1 MNLYDTDEIK
11 RVADCQE
18 LMRTEF
24 KVNER
29 QKGRFDCPWRPG
41 SDSGAMAVEK
51 DKWYDHVAKEG
62 GDVIS
67 MICKGMNVN
76 FIEANAWLGDHY
88 HLTPKTKTREQRKV
102 VAEYI
107 YKDKDDIP
115 LHKKIRYQPKS
126 FSQQHWTQDGWK
138 PGLMKGTDPVL
149 YKLSDVMQGVAAK
162 RWIFLVEGEKD
173 VDNLIKLRFCATT
186 QTMGAGKWLDSYTET
201 LKGANVC
208 IIADKDAPGR
218 EHAAMVAKALS
229 GKAQVVKVI
238 EMPGDG
244 VKDVSD
250 WIAAGGTKEQL
261 QKIVN
266 EAKPFEEIKER
277 NKELAKQYNQEAFSN
292 FTWEDIATSSGSLQ
306 RVKRPKLI
314 NQLCEEVLDRFIGFP
329 RRVSGELFD
338 HDRKTGKIRVFS
350 DATSLFAWIQ
360 EKSNQPVN
368 WARIEGAVTQEQ
380 LFIALKENVRAYEMI
395 TPVPTWPKR
404 EDVYYTFGK
413 LPDADPEHKH
423 LETFLGFF
431 NPADVNNYILLRA
444 LVASPLYYKGKVD
457 RPLWVIDSD
466 TAQGSGKTKLAEAI
480 ARLYGSDEG
489 DEGEPFWVDVKSIIN
504 EQSADR
510 VWRRLLSSTGRRK
523 RIVLID
529 NVTGFLAAPSLA
541 TLVTQGSIS
550 GLAPYGRGEETRPND
565 LTYIVTSNSARF
577 DRDLIARSIF
587 IKVNKPDKP
596 DPHWAERLFAYI
608 RSYRLNILSEIIDI
622 LDKGIAGE
630 IDTKTR
636 FRSWEMDIMAPMAG
650 CEEMREEAINA
661 NAELQSES
669 DYDRENAEE
678 VRKFF
683 TAKIELRFGKG
694 GSAFIP
700 NSLAK
705 KWFTEALPD
714 EDRIH
719 KNSIPQII
727 KNWAKA
733 GLMPEIN
740 VGINK
745 SSDNIRGFA
754 WNVNYIGYG
763 DWKGVPVYREGV
775 PVL

>member
-1 MNLYDTDEIK
+1 MELKDFHYDLPEELIAQEPIPERDMSRLLVLDKNTGEIVHRSFRDILEYLNEGDCLVMNNTRVIPARLFGVK
-11 RVADCQE
+11 RGSTGN
-18 LMRTEF
+18 MEF
-24 KVNER
+24 LLLNRKDKYVWEVMV
-29 QKGRFDCPWRPG
+29 RPG
-41 SDSGAMAVEK
+41 KRAKIGAEFIFGDGELSGEIIEIL
-51 DKWYDHVAKEG
+51 EG
-62 GDVIS
+62 GNRLV
-67 MICKGMNVN
+67 KFNYEG
-76 FIEANAWLGDHY
+76 
-88 HLTPKTKTREQRKV
+88 
-102 VAEYI
+102 
-107 YKDKDDIP
+107 
-115 LHKKIRYQPKS
+115 
-126 FSQQHWTQDGWK
+126 
-138 PGLMKGTDPVL
+138 
-149 YKLSDVMQGVAAK
+149 
-162 RWIFLVEGEKD
+162 IF
-173 VDNLIKLRFCATT
+173 
-186 QTMGAGKWLDSYTET
+186 
-201 LKGANVC
+201 
-208 IIADKDAPGR
+208 
-218 EHAAMVAKALS
+218 
-229 GKAQVVKVI
+229 
-238 EMPGDG
+238 
-244 VKDVSD
+244 
-250 WIAAGGTKEQL
+250 
-261 QKIVN
+261 
-266 EAKPFEEIKER
+266 
-277 NKELAKQYNQEAFSN
+277 
-292 FTWEDIATSSGSLQ
+292 
-306 RVKRPKLI
+306 
-314 NQLCEEVLDRFIGFP
+314 EEVLDRFIGFP
-329 RRVSGELFD
+329 RRVSGDLFD

-404 EDVYYTFGK
+404 DDVYYTFGK
-413 LPDADPEHKH
+413 LPDSDPEHKH
-423 LETFLGFF
+423 LETFLDFF
-431 NPADVNNYILLRA
+431 NPADVNNLTLLRA
-444 LVASPLYYKGKVD
+444 LVASPLYYKVKVD

-565 LTYIVTSNSARF
+565 LTYIITSNSARF

-650 CEEMREEAINA
+650 CEEMRAEAINA

-705 KWFTEALPD
+705 RWFTEALPD

-745 SSDNIRGFA
+745 SIDNIRGFA

-763 DWKGVPVYREGV
+763 DWKGVPVYKEGA